1 MIDEVAVLIYITHG
15 KDEDG
20 FPVDIEERAEVFVR
34 EKSASRAE
42 FYESLRSGITASEM
56 FEVRLEDWM
65 MTKHITENGK
75 AAYATRIE
83 YDGAVYDIIRAYK
96 NDRSM
101 IELTC
106 A

>member
-1 MIDEVAVLIYITHG
+1 MVDEQAVLIYITHG

-20 FPVDIEERAEVFVR
+20 FPIETEERTEVFVR
-34 EKSASRAE
+34 EKSATRTE

-56 FEVRLEDWM
+56 FEVRLEDWLL
-65 MTKHITENGK
+65 TRHITDNGK

-83 YDGAVYDIIRAYK
+83 YDGATYDIIRAYK

-101 IELTC
+101 VELTC
-106 A
+106 S

>member
-1 MIDEVAVLIYITHG
+1 MIDELAVLIYVTNG
-15 KDEDG
+15 KDADG
-20 FPVDIEERAEVFVR
+20 FPIETEERIPVYVR
-34 EKSASRAE
+34 EKSASRTE

-56 FEVRLEDWM
+56 FEVRLEDWLL
-65 MTKHITENGK
+65 TRHITTNGK

-83 YDGAVYDIIRAYK
+83 YDGVMYDIIRAYK

-101 IELTC
+101 VELTC